1 MLSLQYKLKKMM
13 IMKKMFSMLIA
24 VVAMA
29 MAFVSCENP
38 EDPTVYCWEVSYSVE
53 LFGITLSDT
62 MDIPMTTAEKQEL
75 EREGNINYD
84 GMSMKIISI
93 KKQSLD
99 ECEGANIDLD

>member
-1 MLSLQYKLKKMM
+1 
-13 IMKKMFSMLIA
+13 MKKMFSMLFA

-38 EDPTVYCWEVSYSVE
+38 DDPTVYCWEVSYSAEV
-53 LFGITLSDT
+53 LGVTISDT
-62 MDIPMTTAEKQEL
+62 TDIPMTIAEKQEF
-75 EREGNINYD
+75 EREGNFDYQ

>member
-1 MLSLQYKLKKMM
+1 
-13 IMKKMFSMLIA
+13 
-24 VVAMA
+24 
-29 MAFVSCENP
+29 
-38 EDPTVYCWEVSYSVE
+38 
-53 LFGITLSDT
+53 
-62 MDIPMTTAEKQEL
+62 MTTAEKQEL